1 MASAQGFAPHARA
14 TARAAV
20 GRPIRRASSAYEIVS
35 PAGTRRSAIHTRC
48 WNAVPRTSSGSPAA
62 SAGCSTSEISGL
74 ELGVREATAH
84 LGEKAAVVVPERDH
98 AHATVG
104 HRDDDPADRRRCERV
119 GHGLPGGAAP
129 EDGGRHAEQGPA
141 VLVDA
146 TQGAEAGVV
155 DGVRHV
161 RSVRERVPEALRA
174 TGVRVAVRR
183 QAGGGREGAAKGR
196 RAHVRTARESAQRRG
211 LGAAIDGIVDQA
223 RGRRDGIDTH
233 RLSRDHRS
241 SLPSAVRECTLVAGD
256 PSIRMVPR
264 LPIVGV

>member
-35 PAGTRRSAIHTRC
+35 PHVQRQSGCLGGLLDERDHRVHPRAAA
-48 WNAVPRTSSGSPAA
+48 AV
-62 SAGCSTSEISGL
+62 SGL